1 MATIYNQN
9 SIMELRRTLRKDSTE
24 AEKILWKYL
33 RGSNFPGYRF
43 RRQYSVDSFI
53 LDFYCPR
60 ARLAIEIDGE
70 YHNNDEVKEYDKAR
84 QEYIEDLG
92 IRFIRFDNQ
101 EILNKINDV
110 LSNIK
115 KNLKIVP
122 LSLNKERGQG

>member
-70 YHNNDEVKEYDKAR
+70 YHNNDEVKEYDKDR

>member
-1 MATIYNQN
+1 
-9 SIMELRRTLRKDSTE
+9 MELRRTLRKDSTE

-122 LSLNKERGQG
+122 LSLNKEKGQGRGAVKK

>member
-1 MATIYNQN
+1 
-9 SIMELRRTLRKDSTE
+9 MELRRTLRKDSTE

-43 RRQYSVDSFI
+43 RRQYTVDSFI